1 MKLCN
6 YNWNV
11 MVLEILQDPEIY
23 TTELGIDED
32 EGTEK
37 FTIENTNG
45 YTIWLGRVPKRGSFK
60 FSSAEILGGDPDI
73 FIIHYFFINSKDKEM
88 AIEFHGRGW

>member
-1 MKLCN
+1 MNICN

-11 MVLEILQDPEIY
+11 MALEILQDPEIY

-45 YTIWLGRVPKRGSFK
+45 YTIWLERVPKRGAFK
-60 FSSAEILGGDPDI
+60 FSFGEILGGNPDV
-73 FIIHYFFINSKDKEM
+73 FIIHYLLSNSRAKEM
-88 AIEFHGRGW
+88 EIEFYGKGW